1 MRTTS
6 LLNRATMLGGVPT
19 GANNAWNAPAFAL
32 GADFVFVGRPFNYA
46 AALAGHAGV
55 AHAVDILSREI
66 DSAMGLLG
74 INTLDELGQDQLV
87 LPPDFSMHA
96 R

>member
-1 MRTTS
+1 
-6 LLNRATMLGGVPT
+6 MLGGVPT

-66 DSAMGLLG
+66 DSAMGLLV